1 MEVKSPRPSS
11 SLATNR
17 PAEVMACLSLN
28 AQGELR
34 TEEDAVCPKSHTP
47 NHKGTSGC
55 SLYSLRLGPPCSPA
69 SLRMLSRPCFS
80 KPPRKAANRLADK
93 EENPTLT
100 ATRRSWI

>member
-11 SLATNR
+11 SLATHR
-17 PAEVMACLSLN
+17 PAEVTARLSLN
-28 AQGELR
+28 AQRELR
-34 TEEDAVCPKSHTP
+34 PQEDAVRPKSHTP
-47 NHKGTSGC
+47 NHQGTSGC

-80 KPPRKAANRLADK
+80 KPPRKAANRLADT

-100 ATRRSWI
+100 ATRRSWM